1 MKQVFSTLVK
11 AAFIAASVIAASA
24 TLTAPAQAKITF
36 AKWAAE
42 GGKSCAAHR
51 LSPAMRFR
59 GPALRCIPAK
69 TDAEPR
75 LRTEE
80 GGESQRGHAVPPPNG
95 RLAFA

>member
-1 MKQVFSTLVK
+1 MTQIFSKMVQ
-11 AAFIAASVIAASA
+11 AALIAVSVVAASA
-24 TLTAPAQAKITF
+24 AMTAPAQAKITF
-36 AKWAAE
+36 ASWKAE
-42 GGKSCAAHR
+42 GGKSCVAHR
-51 LSPAMRFR
+51 LSPANRFR

-80 GGESQRGHAVPPPNG
+80 GGESQRRHAVPPATG